1 MNINLIGVFPEIYD
15 ALNYG
20 VVGRAIKE
28 KIISINKVDLKKFS
42 TNKHKTLDDK
52 PYGGGE
58 GVLMSPIPLTN
69 AVKSLDKKG
78 TLILLSPQGSRFN
91 HKKAKELSEHNNLT
105 IISGRYEGIDQRFI
119 DNEVDE
125 EISLGDYVIS
135 GGEIAGCVLVDAISR
150 AKNGVLGNS
159 KSFEKDSFANGMLKH
174 HSYTKPENFLGKKVP
189 KVLLSGNH
197 KKIQEWKY
205 INSLWVTKQKRPDL
219 FNELQLSDEEMV
231 LLEQYISSIKAL
243 EGDND

>member
-1 MNINLIGVFPEIYD
+1 
-15 ALNYG
+15 
-20 VVGRAIKE
+20 
-28 KIISINKVDLKKFS
+28 
-42 TNKHKTLDDK
+42 
-52 PYGGGE
+52 
-58 GVLMSPIPLTN
+58 
-69 AVKSLDKKG
+69 
-78 TLILLSPQGSRFN
+78 
-91 HKKAKELSEHNNLT
+91 
-105 IISGRYEGIDQRFI
+105 
-119 DNEVDE
+119 
-125 EISLGDYVIS
+125 
-135 GGEIAGCVLVDAISR
+135 
-150 AKNGVLGNS
+150 
-159 KSFEKDSFANGMLKH
+159 MLKH